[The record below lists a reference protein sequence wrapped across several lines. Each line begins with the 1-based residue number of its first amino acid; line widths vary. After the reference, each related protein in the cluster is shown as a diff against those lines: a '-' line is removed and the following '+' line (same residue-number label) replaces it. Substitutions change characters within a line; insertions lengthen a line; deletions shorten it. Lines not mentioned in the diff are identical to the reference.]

1 MAKQTKAQKMQAA
14 SRAFMSAVRNSKSY
28 NNARKSSKVREIQRR
43 SAPTASSKGGGGGSG
58 G

>member
-1 MAKQTKAQKMQAA
+1 MAKQTKAQKMRAA
-14 SRAFMSAVRNSKSY
+14 SKSY